1 MWQRKK
7 ADGRINTTGWM
18 ISYADMATI
27 LLAMFIV
34 LSTLGKDQ
42 TGISLQQATG
52 SLEKARTS
60 FGLPGLFSTTSQAI
74 PMKGPT
80 PHYAYTRSE
89 EEPDRKAD
97 GKRPER
103 ILDGDEE
110 HLQRFVQEIQRQFPC
125 ERQPRPAGQVI
136 VDLYEPLGK
145 QTPYLTE
152 KHNEVLRQM
161 LPLLEQP
168 KYRLQLVVWAGTPA
182 ATAWTRAANQA
193 TLAAREFATDANL
206 SEAATKRLLPC
217 GQPWRYRDVRR
228 PVLSL
233 VLTKQE

>member
-1 MWQRKK
+1 MWRRKR

-60 FGLPGLFSTTSQAI
+60 FGLPGLFATTSQPI
-74 PMKGPT
+74 PMRGPT
-80 PHYAYTRSE
+80 PHYAFTRSE
-89 EEPDRKAD
+89 EEPDAKPA
-97 GKRPER
+97 GGRPER
-103 ILDGDEE
+103 IFDGDEE
-110 HLQRFVQEIQRQFPC
+110 HLRRFVQEIRRQFPC

-136 VDLYEPLGK
+136 VDLYEPLAK
-145 QTPYLTE
+145 QAPYLTD
-152 KHNEVLRQM
+152 KHNEVLYQM
-161 LPLLEQP
+161 LPLLEQSN
-168 KYRLQLVVWAGTPA
+168 YRLQLVVWAGTPA
-182 ATAWTRAANQA
+182 ATAWTRATNQA
-193 TLAAREFATDANL
+193 TLAAREFAAAAAL
-206 SEAATKRLLPC
+206 SEAAAKRLLPC